1 MSRHEARCTLSYTSE
16 QLFDLAADVERYPEF
31 LPWCVAARVHRSEG
45 NIYHTDQV
53 FGVGV
58 FRERF
63 KSKTVLQR
71 SEKIA
76 VTSTSKMFRK
86 FELIWLFDS
95 LPDSAC
101 GVTIIAELELRS
113 KIVQDL
119 FQRNI
124 SQTVGSIMSAFEAR
138 AHQIYDLSAQP
149 SPTPKEDISNDLTD

>member
-1 MSRHEARCTLSYTSE
+1 MSRHEASCTLSYTPE

-31 LPWCVAARVHRSEG
+31 LPWCVAARVHGSEG

-63 KSKTVLQR
+63 NSKTVLQR
-71 SEKIA
+71 PEKIA

-95 LPDSAC
+95 LPDSGC
-101 GVTIIAELELRS
+101 GVTIIADLELQS
-113 KIVQDL
+113 KIIQDI
-119 FQRNI
+119 FHRSI
-124 SQTVGSIMSAFEAR
+124 SRTVGSIMSAFVAR
-138 AHQIYDLSAQP
+138 AHQLYELSAMPGPPPIDDEP
-149 SPTPKEDISNDLTD
+149 SKLDG